1 MKLKRQLRA
10 NTTICVCVLCV
21 HVSTFVYAHI
31 CMGVCVSTF
40 VCMRPRVCMR
50 VHVCPRVCMCV
61 CIYVCIFIFLFP
73 GDLQT
78 NGAVSFLIMQA
89 IIYVG

>member
-10 NTTICVCVLCV
+10 DTTMCVCVLCE

-31 CMGVCVSTF
+31 CMGVY
-40 VCMRPRVCMR
+40 
-50 VHVCPRVCMCV
+50 VCPRVCMCV